1 MKKLAGLL
9 LSTLMI
15 FSLAACGS
23 APAETTAPETTAA
36 PATETTVPVTEA
48 TTEVPVVTAKPLYSE
63 VMDSYYDALLQGLD
77 PADYMDR
84 GLNYLPGIVKD
95 LDQVGYVMDDLD
107 GDGVTELLI
116 GSVEEGLIYAM
127 YTVKDGQEVQV
138 IDAGERN
145 TYELTSDGLILN
157 QGSNGAA
164 SHGYN
169 LYSFASGEL
178 VFQDGLV
185 FDAGKDEQNPWF
197 YTKSETWDSDALEPL
212 DTATAE
218 ATEQDLLD
226 SVVPVS
232 FIPFSQYTA

>member
-1 MKKLAGLL
+1 MKKLAVLL

-23 APAETTAPETTAA
+23 APVETTAPETTAV

-63 VMDSYYDALLQGLD
+63 VMDSYYDALLQGFG

-84 GLNYLPGIVKD
+84 GLNYMPGFVKD

-107 GDGVTELLI
+107 NDGVTELLI

-138 IDAGERN
+138 IDAMERS
-145 TYELTSDGLILN
+145 TYDLTSDGLILN
-157 QGSNGAA
+157 RGSNGAA
-164 SHGYN
+164 SYGYN
-169 LYSFASGEL
+169 LYRFTSGEL

-197 YTKSETWDSDALEPL
+197 YTKSETWDNLEPI

-232 FIPFSQYTA
+232 FIPFSQYTT

>member
-23 APAETTAPETTAA
+23 APVETTAPETTAV

-84 GLNYLPGIVKD
+84 GLNYMPGFVKD

-107 GDGVTELLI
+107 NDGVTELLI

-138 IDAGERN
+138 IDAMERS

-157 QGSNGAA
+157 RGSNGAA
-164 SHGYN
+164 SYGYN
-169 LYSFASGEL
+169 LYRFTSGEL

-197 YTKSETWDSDALEPL
+197 YTKSETWDNLEPI

-232 FIPFSQYTA
+232 FIPFSQYTT

>member
-1 MKKLAGLL
+1 MKKAITWILVLMMA
-9 LSTLMI
+9 LSMT
-15 FSLAACGS
+15 ACAKEP
-23 APAETTAPETTAA
+23 APTQA
-36 PATETTVPVTEA
+36 PATETTPQEPATE
-48 TTEVPVVTAKPLYSE
+48 TTEEPTEVPTVMAKPLYGE
-63 VMDSYYDALLQGLD
+63 ILDSYFDALLQGFD
-77 PADYMDR
+77 PLQYEEK
-84 GLNYLPGIVKD
+84 GLNSLPGMIKD
-95 LDQVGYVMDDLD
+95 VTQVGYCMEDLD
-107 GDGVTELLI
+107 GDGSSELLI
-116 GSVEEGLIYAM
+116 GAVDEPFIYAM

-138 IDAGERN
+138 IDAMERS

-157 QGSNGAA
+157 RGSNGAA
-164 SHGYN
+164 SYGYN

-197 YTKSETWDSDALEPL
+197 YTKSEAWDSDALEPI

>member
-63 VMDSYYDALLQGLD
+63 VLDSYYDALLQGLD
-77 PADYMDR
+77 PADYMGR
-84 GLNYLPGIVKD
+84 GLNYMPGFVKD

-107 GDGVTELLI
+107 NDGVTELLI

-127 YTVKDGQEVQV
+127 YTVKDGQEIQL

-145 TYELTSDGLILN
+145 TYRISSDGVIIN
-157 QGSNGAA
+157 NGSNSAFQMAYFLYTFSDGAL
-164 SHGYN
+164 H
-169 LYSFASGEL
+169 
-178 VFQDGLV
+178 FQDGLV
-185 FDAGKDEQNPWF
+185 YDAGADEQNPWF
-197 YTKSETWDSDALEPL
+197 YVKDTNFDSATYEPMETANAESITNDL
-212 DTATAE
+212 DNNVRPIAY
-218 ATEQDLLD
+218 
-226 SVVPVS
+226 
-232 FIPFSQYTA
+232 IPFSEYNN